1 MGILQLPAIILVAS
15 LEEMAGKWSKMA
27 TLSRKAVVE
36 ATIRI
41 FMNLLFA

>member
-15 LEEMAGKWSKMA
+15 FEEMAGKWGEMA
-27 TLSRKAVVE
+27 GLLRKPVVKAAV
-36 ATIRI
+36 RI